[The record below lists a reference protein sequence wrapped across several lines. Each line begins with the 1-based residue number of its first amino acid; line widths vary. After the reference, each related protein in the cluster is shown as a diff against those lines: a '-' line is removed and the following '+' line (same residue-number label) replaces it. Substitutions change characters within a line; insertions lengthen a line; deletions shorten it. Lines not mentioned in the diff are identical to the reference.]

1 MDDKVLEQARHQ
13 FTQGLAAMQ
22 AGILADA
29 EQAFRRALELVPD
42 RLSVLINLGVAL
54 LQQGRAEAAIE
65 YLEQAIAIAPDEI
78 DALGHLGVACAQS
91 GRLKRGLEVLQHS
104 LKLNPEQGAAWGCL
118 GSIFRELGHYD
129 EAARCFEQALQQGA
143 DSELYRYYLAAVSAS
158 GLDSSVPRQ
167 SPLQYVQGLF
177 DAYSVDFDKHLA
189 VLGYEAPRVL
199 VETAVSLGGFPCEA
213 SLDLG
218 CGTGLIG
225 ERLREQEVN
234 VAPPRSARVRID
246 GLDASPG
253 MIQRARQSGAYDDL
267 FLAELKQWLLSANRS
282 YQLILAADVFIYV
295 GALEEVF
302 EGVAA
307 RLSAGGVFAFSV
319 ERLDESAGGKS
330 FPRPGGFKLLPSLRY
345 AHSRSYLEALA
356 LRNGMT
362 TVRVQE
368 GILRCDQ
375 QHPVPGLYVFMRR
388 V

>member
-1 MDDKVLEQARHQ
+1 MDDAVLEQARHL
-13 FTQGLAAMQ
+13 FMQGLAAMQ
-22 AGILADA
+22 AGTLIDA
-29 EQAFRRALELVPD
+29 EQAFRRALELVPG

-65 YLEQAIAIAPDEI
+65 FLEQAVAVAPDDI

-118 GSIFRELGHYD
+118 GSILRELGRYD

-143 DSELYRYYLAAVSAS
+143 DPELYRYYLAAVSSS
-158 GLDSSVPRQ
+158 GPAASVPRQ

-177 DAYSVDFDKHLA
+177 DAYSGDFDKHLA

-199 VETAVSLGGFPCEA
+199 VATAVDLGGFPCEA

-218 CGTGLIG
+218 CGTGLIA
-225 ERLREQEVN
+225 ERLRELEGN
-234 VAPPRSARVRID
+234 VSQARSTRVRID

-253 MIQRARQSGAYDDL
+253 MIQRARQSGAYDEL
-267 FLAELKQWLLSANRS
+267 FLAELKQWLLTANRH

-307 RLSAGGVFAFSV
+307 RLSAGGIFAFSV
-319 ERLDESAGGKS
+319 ERLEESADGMS
-330 FPRPGGFKLLPSLRY
+330 NPRLEGFKLLPSLRY
-345 AHSRSYLEALA
+345 AHSQSYLEALA
-356 LRNGMT
+356 LRNGMS

-368 GILRCDQ
+368 GILRFDQ